1 MPFASFTFRYVLLLD
16 NLVKSTLGF
25 LMTQAP
31 SQTQAVD
38 LDLGEPVP
46 DEAADA
52 RLLGLPGTTLTI
64 DISQAGKQFG
74 HLVVPVSESPL
85 KDGHI
90 RLPVCVVRGKT
101 SGPTVTLLAG
111 VHGDEFEGPLT
122 LQKMSRELS
131 ADTVSGCVILI
142 PSVNLIALESASRN
156 SPHDQRDMDLCFPGK
171 PNGTISERVAFEI
184 FERLIR
190 PANLVVDLRSGGS
203 TLNFAPLAAIRSVDG
218 SRVKSSSTHTHEQIR
233 QNNSEEAMF
242 AFGAPNC
249 VRLPSSTPGSCLQA
263 SVNDL
268 GIPYIQ
274 SELGGGGGCSA
285 ETLSIAYV
293 GCNNVLRQQGV
304 LHDEIQL
311 RSSRILEVRDSSF
324 YVQATTSGMLE
335 FHGRLGANVYRGD
348 PLASVVNL
356 QDAGSK
362 PHVITAP
369 KNSVLLAIRH
379 AGPVKTG
386 DLIAILADE
395 VPQ

>member
-1 MPFASFTFRYVLLLD
+1 
-16 NLVKSTLGF
+16 
-25 LMTQAP
+25 MTKAP
-31 SQTQAVD
+31 SQTHTVD
-38 LDLGEPVP
+38 LDLGEPAPSKVQ
-46 DEAADA
+46 DA
-52 RLLGLPGTTLTI
+52 HLLGLPGTMLTV
-64 DISQAGKQFG
+64 DISQTGKQFG

-85 KDGHI
+85 RDGHI

-101 SGPTVTLLAG
+101 SGPTVTLIAG

-122 LQKMSRELS
+122 LQKLSRELN
-131 ADTVSGCVILI
+131 ADAVSGCVILV
-142 PSVNLIALESASRN
+142 PSINLMALESASRN

-171 PNGTISERVAFEI
+171 PNGTLSERVAFEI

-190 PANLVVDLRSGGS
+190 PANLVIDLRSGGS
-203 TLNFAPLAAIRSVDG
+203 TLNFAPLAAVRAVNG
-218 SRVKSSSTHTHEQIR
+218 SRVKSSSAHTHEQIR

-249 VRLPSSTPGSCLQA
+249 VRLPLSTPLSCLQT

-311 RSSRILEVRDSSF
+311 RSSRILEVRDSTF

-335 FHGRLGANVYRGD
+335 FHGRLGANIYQGD
-348 PLASVVNL
+348 ALASL
-356 QDAGSK
+356 IDLHDAGSQ
-362 PHVITAP
+362 PHVIITP

-386 DLIAILADE
+386 DLIAILAEE